1 MTRIERIG
9 DATVYLGDCREVL
22 PTLGRVDAV
31 VTDPPYGIAYDP
43 TQYAGRFTQKIAG
56 DDVAFD
62 PAPIMAMKGRKVLW
76 GANNYAERLPR
87 GGWFVWDKRC
97 SEAADRILGSPFELA
112 WTDDPKAYRIA
123 RILHAGKLN
132 ADGQWDQLSRLHP
145 TQKPIRLMR
154 WCIEQLPTQTQTI
167 LDPYMG
173 SGTTG
178 VAAVG
183 MGRKFIGVEIDPGHF
198 ETACRRIEAAYA
210 QPDLF
215 VESPEPKPEQL
226 SLLGAAE

>member
-1 MTRIERIG
+1 MRIERIG
-9 DATVYLGDCREVL
+9 GAVLYLADCRDIL

-31 VTDPPYGIAYDP
+31 LTDPPYGIDYDP
-43 TQYAGRFTQKIAG
+43 AKYSGRFTQKITG
-56 DDVAFD
+56 DGAAFD
-62 PAPIMAMKGRKVLW
+62 PTPMLAIKGRKVLW

-112 WTDDPKAYRIA
+112 WTDDPKAYRMA

-132 ADGQWDQLSRLHP
+132 ADGQWDQLARVHP

-154 WCIEQLPTQTQTI
+154 WCIEQLPVQTQVI

-178 VAAVG
+178 VAAIG
-183 MGRKFIGVEIDPGHF
+183 MGRRFIGVEVDPDHF
-198 ETACRRIEAAYA
+198 ETACRRIEEAYR

-215 VESPEPKPEQL
+215 VKSPDPKPEQL
-226 SLLGAAE
+226 SLLGIK